1 MDLIK
6 RKREEEE
13 VNSPA
18 AKRFHAADAI
28 LGILD
33 DDSGADAGGRCEDLA
48 TVMRSLEREIAL
60 AASAS
65 SPPPL
70 PPPPTAAAADLWY
83 LLEASDDELGI
94 PPAASEE
101 RPLGEEAEAAAAVAA
116 MWFGDDEMGGFGYG
130 YDDVLGFDSVR
141 YEDGEGV
148 DYDHFAPFDYGRDDV
163 WAV

>member
-1 MDLIK
+1 MDLK
-6 RKREEEE
+6 RTREEEEEE

-18 AKRFHAADAI
+18 AKRFHAADVL

-33 DDSGADAGGRCEDLA
+33 DDCGADAGGPVDDLA

-65 SPPPL
+65 PPL
-70 PPPPTAAAADLWY
+70 PSLPALADLGY

-101 RPLGEEAEAAAAVAA
+101 EPLGEEAEAAAAVAA

-130 YDDVLGFDSVR
+130 YGDGGLGFGFVG
-141 YEDGEGV
+141 YGDGEGV
-148 DYDHFAPFDYGRDDV
+148 GFDHFAPFDYERDDV
-163 WAV
+163 WTV

>member
-1 MDLIK
+1 MDLK
-6 RKREEEE
+6 RIREEEEEE
-13 VNSPA
+13 VNSPV
-18 AKRFHAADAI
+18 AKRFHAADVL

-33 DDSGADAGGRCEDLA
+33 DDSGADAGGRGDDLA

-65 SPPPL
+65 PPL
-70 PPPPTAAAADLWY
+70 PSPATSAAADLGY

-101 RPLGEEAEAAAAVAA
+101 EPLGEEAEAAAAVAA

-130 YDDVLGFDSVR
+130 YDDGGLGFGFVG
-141 YEDGEGV
+141 YGDGEGV
-148 DYDHFAPFDYGRDDV
+148 DFDHFAPFDYERDDV